1 MALCAPPLPA
11 AWLPRRMRGVV
22 GREAKGKGGGG
33 GKRTRPSIS
42 TSRRPT
48 FSRALRMT
56 RADAPAPPCST
67 GTRTKSAIRTS
78 TPCTAP
84 LYHPQQAHT
93 PRSRSSREQNPNKVV
108 QKCASPPLPCPTPPP
123 LLPIP
128 LTAPTRPT
136 LPPNSG
142 GVYVAV
148 RTPPH
153 DILAA
158 PQPRLRPAQLA
169 DYRRRALQRGL
180 SVLSIQIHIQIQ
192 DMEVPRRKMGFT
204 AAAEAGRRSCR
215 ASSSILLHA
224 ASSAGMV
231 FFEVFVQSVLEN
243 CTISLG
249 PECGVN
255 SARRQGVLRIVLAC
269 TAILDDLW
277 AAEWN

>member
-1 MALCAPPLPA
+1 MHRPAL
-11 AWLPRRMRGVV
+11 
-22 GREAKGKGGGG
+22 
-33 GKRTRPSIS
+33 PS
-42 TSRRPT
+42 P
-48 FSRALRMT
+48 
-56 RADAPAPPCST
+56 
-67 GTRTKSAIRTS
+67 TS
-78 TPCTAP
+78 T
-84 LYHPQQAHT
+84 HPEISQLKGAKPKQSGSKMRL
-93 PRSRSSREQNPNKVV
+93 P
-108 QKCASPPLPCPTPPP
+108 SPPLPHPTPSPSHPP
-123 LLPIP
+123 H
-128 LTAPTRPT
+128 THTRPT
-136 LPPNSG
+136 LPPDSG

-158 PQPRLRPAQLA
+158 PQPALRPAQLA

-180 SVLSIQIHIQIQ
+180 SVLPIQIHIQIQ
-192 DMEVPRRKMGFT
+192 HMEVPRRKMGFT

-243 CTISLG
+243 RTISLG

-269 TAILDDLW
+269 TAIVDDLW